1 GPCLAGPA
9 PETPREVYLLCIGAG
24 KARNPA
30 AAMALQR
37 LIDGASGP
45 APTAGSS
52 PPRTRPQRA
61 AR

>member
-1 GPCLAGPA
+1 MTCPLAAPA

-37 LIDGASGP
+37 RLTRAAIP
-45 APTAGSS
+45 HAGS
-52 PPRTRPQRA
+52 A
-61 AR
+61 ATFAAQ